1 MLVRNYTGGVM
12 HYETIVKNLAEKLKQ
27 PQTEIRRLLQICF
40 NVFNKTLDSDKAVTI
55 PKLGTFKTEIRE
67 ERKAYNPYHKKS
79 MLLPRKRVITYHASS
94 VIKRELKDKK
104 VENA

>member
-1 MLVRNYTGGVM
+1 MR
-12 HYETIVKNLAEKLKQ
+12 YEAIVKKLAVKLNQ
-27 PQTEIRRLLQICF
+27 PQTEIRRLLKICF
-40 NVFNKTLDSDKAVTI
+40 SIFTKTLDTDKAISV

-79 MLLPRKRVITYHASS
+79 MLLPRKRVISFHASS